1 MNIITQDDIGK
12 LLRDP
17 LSYAVLM
24 EDQQIEHVIV
34 TFVSVLLRRSENGG
48 GQN

>member
-1 MNIITQDDIGK
+1 MNTITQDDIGK
-12 LLRDP
+12 LFRNP

-34 TFVSVLLRRSENGG
+34 TFVAVLLRRNENGG

>member
-1 MNIITQDDIGK
+1 MNAMTQDDIAK
-12 LLRDP
+12 LLKDP
-17 LSYAVLM
+17 LGYALLM

-34 TFVSVLLRRSENGG
+34 TFVAVLLRRNENGG

>member
-1 MNIITQDDIGK
+1 MNNITPDDIDK
-12 LLRDP
+12 LQKDP
-17 LSYAVLM
+17 LGYAVLM

-34 TFVSVLLRRSENGG
+34 TFVADLLRRNENGG

>member
-1 MNIITQDDIGK
+1 MTQDDIAK
-12 LLRDP
+12 LLKDP
-17 LSYAVLM
+17 LGYALLM

-34 TFVSVLLRRSENGG
+34 TFVAVLLRRNENGG